1 MPRIVRTLPARDDL
15 LQIWFHIAQDSVAA
29 ADRLIDLLEE
39 HLQLIS
45 QNPFMGQSVE
55 QYRVGL
61 RQFTVGNYVLFY
73 IPIDDGIQLIRVL
86 HGARKFEDL
95 L

>member
-1 MPRIVRTLPARDDL
+1 MSRIVRTFPARDDL
-15 LQIWFHIAQDSVAA
+15 LQIWHYIAQDSVAA
-29 ADRLIDLLEE
+29 ADRLIDLVEE

-55 QYRVGL
+55 QYRAGL

-73 IPIDDGIQLIRVL
+73 VPIDDGIQLIRVL

>member
-15 LQIWFHIAQDSVAA
+15 LQIWFYIAQDSVAA